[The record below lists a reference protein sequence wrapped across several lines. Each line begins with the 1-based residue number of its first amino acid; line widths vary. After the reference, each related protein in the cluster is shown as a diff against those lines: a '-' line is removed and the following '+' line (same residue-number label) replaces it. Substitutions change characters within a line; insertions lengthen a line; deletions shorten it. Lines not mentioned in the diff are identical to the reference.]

1 MGMLLLG
8 LALLAMKAAAFGPVA
23 EWSWFV
29 VLAPFGL
36 AVLWWAFADSTGLT
50 QRRAIEKMEKRKIE
64 RRQRD
69 MEALGLTTQ
78 RDKQVRRAQA
88 SVRREGPAPSSG
100 TSSGSAGKTGATTTS
115 ASASS
120 SGAGRQDPKL

>member
-1 MGMLLLG
+1 MAFLLLG

-23 EWSWFV
+23 DWSWFV

-36 AVLWWAFADSTGLT
+36 AVLWWGFADSTGLT
-50 QRRAIEKMEKRKIE
+50 QRRAIEKMEKRKVD

-88 SVRREGPAPSSG
+88 SARRSADTPSPSAGKG
-100 TSSGSAGKTGATTTS
+100 TNRSEESATSSSGS
-115 ASASS
+115 
-120 SGAGRQDPKL
+120 RQDPKL

>member
-1 MGMLLLG
+1 MAFLLLG

-23 EWSWFV
+23 DWSWFV

-36 AVLWWAFADSTGLT
+36 AVLWWGFADSTGLT
-50 QRRAIEKMEKRKIE
+50 QRRAIEKMEKRKVD

-88 SVRREGPAPSSG
+88 SARRASADAPPPAAGKATSRSEESA
-100 TSSGSAGKTGATTTS
+100 TSSGS
-115 ASASS
+115 
-120 SGAGRQDPKL
+120 GRQDPKL

>member
-1 MGMLLLG
+1 MAFLLLG

-36 AVLWWAFADSTGLT
+36 AVLWWGFADSTGLT
-50 QRRAIEKMEKRKIE
+50 QRRAIEKMEKRKVD

-88 SVRREGPAPSSG
+88 SARRDASAPTSNASSSS
-100 TSSGSAGKTGATTTS
+100 TASSSSSSSGS
-115 ASASS
+115 
-120 SGAGRQDPKL
+120 GRQDPKL

>member
-1 MGMLLLG
+1 MAFLLLG
-8 LALLAMKAAAFGPVA
+8 LALLAMKAASFGPVA
-23 EWSWFV
+23 DWSWFV

-36 AVLWWAFADSTGLT
+36 AVLWWSFADSTGLT
-50 QRRAIEKMEKRKIE
+50 QRRAMDKMDKRKAE

-88 SVRREGPAPSSG
+88 SARRTPEPSMPDD
-100 TSSGSAGKTGATTTS
+100 T
-115 ASASS
+115 
-120 SGAGRQDPKL
+120 GRQDPKP

>member
-1 MGMLLLG
+1 MAFLLLG

-23 EWSWFV
+23 DWSWFV

-36 AVLWWAFADSTGLT
+36 AVLWWGFADSTGLT
-50 QRRAIEKMEKRKIE
+50 QRRAIDKMERRKVE

-88 SVRREGPAPSSG
+88 SARREAPSAP
-100 TSSGSAGKTGATTTS
+100 SAGKSSGAAQSGASTTS
-115 ASASS
+115 AASS
-120 SGAGRQDPKL
+120 STGSRQDPKL

>member
-1 MGMLLLG
+1 MAFLLLG

-23 EWSWFV
+23 DWSWFV

-36 AVLWWAFADSTGLT
+36 AVLWWGFADSTGLT
-50 QRRAIEKMEKRKIE
+50 QRRAIEKMEKRKVD

-88 SVRREGPAPSSG
+88 SARRASADAPAPSASKA
-100 TSSGSAGKTGATTTS
+100 TARSEESA
-115 ASASS
+115 ASS
-120 SGAGRQDPKL
+120 SGSRQDPKL